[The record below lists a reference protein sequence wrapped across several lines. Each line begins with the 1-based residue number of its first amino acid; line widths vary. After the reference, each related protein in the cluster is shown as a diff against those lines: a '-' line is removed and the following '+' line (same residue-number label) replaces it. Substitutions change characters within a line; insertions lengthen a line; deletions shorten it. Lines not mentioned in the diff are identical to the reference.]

1 VAADFPF
8 DQDML
13 LDAKPLPGS
22 KRVPIL
28 KIGADGRAQLDL
40 WCRSGAAQVEVAGG
54 AIKFTLG
61 PLREDACTPERAER
75 DEAMI
80 AALSPMTQWRLEED
94 VVVLSGPSELRFY
107 LSSH

>member
-1 VAADFPF
+1 VAADFPLRSGHAARR
-8 DQDML
+8 Q
-13 LDAKPLPGS
+13 AAAGS

-40 WCRSGAAQVEVAGG
+40 WCRSGAAQVKVAGG

-61 PLREDACTPERAER
+61 PLREDACMPKRTER

-80 AALSPMTQWRLEED
+80 AAQSPMTQRRPEED